1 MEDLAGFIVQAIANK
16 AKEAQAAQAA
26 EARQQLARG
35 RQGSPVLTAATV
47 RLQPGTRVVVKPA
60 APPAPRPQTVGAAAR
75 RQAAD
80 AAEDVER
87 DAALVMATAAAAH
100 PVPRLL
106 APFVHPHA
114 LLAAIVV
121 SEALQPP
128 LALRQRERP

>member
-1 MEDLAGFIVQAIANK
+1 MEDLAGFIIQAVAAK
-16 AKEAQAAQAA
+16 AKDAQAAQAA
-26 EARQQLARG
+26 QAQQQLARG
-35 RQGSPVLTAATV
+35 RQGSPALPAASV
-47 RLQPGTRVVVKPA
+47 RRLQPA
-60 APPAPRPQTVGAAAR
+60 APPQTVGAAAR

-80 AAEDVER
+80 VAEGVER
-87 DAALVMATAAAAH
+87 DAALDLAMTVAAH